1 MNDAAKLRRL
11 IKKMSKCKS
20 TEKLRKMMIET
31 FEIASHNENDE
42 TCQKIIKA
50 FSSKFGIADQLVK

>member
-20 TEKLRKMMIET
+20 TEKLRKMLI
-31 FEIASHNENDE
+31 EIAEN
-42 TCQKIIKA
+42 
-50 FSSKFGIADQLVK
+50 S